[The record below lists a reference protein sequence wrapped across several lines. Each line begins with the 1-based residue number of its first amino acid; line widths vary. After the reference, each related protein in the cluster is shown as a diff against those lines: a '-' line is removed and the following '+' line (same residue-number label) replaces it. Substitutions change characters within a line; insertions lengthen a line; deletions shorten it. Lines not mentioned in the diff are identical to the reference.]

1 MIKFVGILLL
11 FGGIFW
17 AGYYVGQ
24 QPPEEVKRTLRT
36 MSEGVVERTSGLG
49 DGSLDLKREFLE
61 AKSRFLDSKSE
72 ILDGEYGEAA
82 EELGEALKHLKNAVG
97 IQGKKTSQVVI
108 DGLMSKLND
117 IKQSLASGQDVAQ
130 DKFDEAQEELDA
142 LISQE

>member
-36 MSEGVVERTSGLG
+36 MSEGVVERTFGLE
-49 DGSLDLKREFLE
+49 DGRLDLKREFLE

-72 ILDGEYGEAA
+72 ILDGKYGEAA

-97 IQGKKTSQVVI
+97 IQGKKTSQAVI

-117 IKQSLASGQDVAQ
+117 IKQSLASGQEVSQ
-130 DKFDEAQEELDA
+130 DKMDEAQEELDA
-142 LISQE
+142 LISED

>member
-24 QPPEEVKRTLRT
+24 QPPEDVKRTLRT

-72 ILDGEYGEAA
+72 ILDGKYGEAA

-130 DKFDEAQEELDA
+130 DKIDEAQEELDA
-142 LISQE
+142 LISDG

>member
-1 MIKFVGILLL
+1 MIKFLGILLL

-24 QPPEEVKRTLRT
+24 QPPEDVKRTLRT

-130 DKFDEAQEELDA
+130 DKIDEAQEELDA
-142 LISQE
+142 LISDG